1 MCNRPIWKLSFFVLF
16 FGALFL
22 SLGYNLHLINCVNKL
37 ENSLQNNHWITDQE
51 YSEIK
56 KELLRLEK
64 VKYE

>member
-1 MCNRPIWKLSFFVLF
+1 MCSRPLFKLSFFVIF
-16 FGALFL
+16 FGILSM
-22 SLGYNLHLINCVNKL
+22 SLGYNLYLTNCIRKL

-51 YSEIK
+51 YTEIK

>member
-16 FGALFL
+16 FGSLLL